1 MKSRFDAF
9 TALILL
15 SFFIVIPLSNVTYAD
30 DYDYYSDRLSREH
43 REGSDVDEWLERGN
57 ASITASPRFEEGVRL
72 TAWAS
77 EYDQGNGDEDYE
89 FGIAS
94 AIYFFEIPRQAQH
107 IEISVRYRGEAYESN
122 LEDYGPIA
130 GRVWIRNINRELTHR
145 YDDKHADET
154 RYGDTFVLR
163 AKRRSETIKIAPSGH
178 VDNGLLELHIVVED
192 GQQIDV
198 KSIDVSTYRRE
209 QEIRVYPR
217 YVRHYNWQPWHRY
230 TYSYFYDGPFYYGTD
245 LGYFLRWSYPIYDS
259 HYLSIRHSY
268 GNYVHRYYTYHR
280 PYYYR
285 PYSSHVNVNVHVGK
299 PSVRTRTRLN
309 RWSAEHETTRREY
322 SRSRSSKTVRTSER
336 VNVKTRVR
344 TVLDKH
350 RKEQSVLAP
359 QVSRS
364 AVVTRKRKRFDDST
378 RLNASVQ
385 RGRAISPT
393 RQSST
398 RSGRTIPSLEKRK
411 RYTTNSQ
418 PSGSGYKSTPLSNAE
433 RRTRI
438 YNRSQSYSR
447 QSRVPSSTRQ
457 YNSSSS
463 AKRKRSNDSISVK
476 RRQSTSKS
484 TSAAPRARTSTVK
497 KTRSSSSSASKSSAS
512 KKDDDD
518 ESKRK
523 SSRSRNTERTKRRR
537 K

>member
-1 MKSRFDAF
+1 
-9 TALILL
+9 
-15 SFFIVIPLSNVTYAD
+15 
-30 DYDYYSDRLSREH
+30 
-43 REGSDVDEWLERGN
+43 
-57 ASITASPRFEEGVRL
+57 
-72 TAWAS
+72 
-77 EYDQGNGDEDYE
+77 
-89 FGIAS
+89 
-94 AIYFFEIPRQAQH
+94 
-107 IEISVRYRGEAYESN
+107 
-122 LEDYGPIA
+122 
-130 GRVWIRNINRELTHR
+130 
-145 YDDKHADET
+145 
-154 RYGDTFVLR
+154 
-163 AKRRSETIKIAPSGH
+163 
-178 VDNGLLELHIVVED
+178 
-192 GQQIDV
+192 
-198 KSIDVSTYRRE
+198 
-209 QEIRVYPR
+209 R
-217 YVRHYNWQPWHRY
+217 YVRHYDWQPWHRY

-285 PYSSHVNVNVHVGK
+285 PYSSHVNVNVHVGT
-299 PSVRTRTRLN
+299 PAVRTRTRLN

-463 AKRKRSNDSISVK
+463 VKRKRSSNSTSVK
-476 RRQSTSKS
+476 RKQSTGKS
-484 TSAAPRARTSTVK
+484 TPTAPRARTSTVK
-497 KTRSSSSSASKSSAS
+497 KTRSSSSSASK
-512 KKDDDD
+512 KDDDD
-518 ESKRK
+518 ESKHK